1 MTNGINV
8 YSEIGKLNRVLLH
21 RLGREIE
28 GLVRTTIE
36 RLLFDEIPY
45 LEVAQYEHDRFAT
58 VAAGEMTLKCYILRM
73 KS

>member
-45 LEVAQYEHDRFAT
+45 LKWRST
-58 VAAGEMTLKCYILRM
+58 SMTDLQRWLRE
-73 KS
+73 K